1 MTASMTI
8 TLTEDDAPD
17 DHVVVDFEFDG
28 FDIEDAQTNGN
39 LPAAL
44 LLVGAAM
51 LRVAD
56 ELPSVRG
63 RPVPPPTGYL
73 PGRTRH

>member
-17 DHVVVDFEFDG
+17 GYVAVDFEFDG
-28 FDIEDAQTNGN
+28 FDIEDAQTNGD

-44 LLVGAAM
+44 LLGAAM

-56 ELPSVRG
+56 ELPSIGG
-63 RPVPPPTGYL
+63 RPDICRDG
-73 PGRTRH
+73 PGTDG